1 MNRIYCDQAPN
12 DATWAAADRGRSAG
26 RGVGP
31 APEEANAPLFDKS
44 TYFRVR
50 HSPTIDG
57 LTNLTLVRSEG
68 NRSGSACRRR
78 GLAWHATRCDY
89 TGTRQATRSTATA
102 AQCGGRG
109 GGAWLRRAGRR
120 WRVVAADC
128 RYPGVQRE

>member
-1 MNRIYCDQAPN
+1 MGPNSAMNRIYCDQAPN

-26 RGVGP
+26 RGVRP

-68 NRSGSACRRR
+68 NRSLQAMLPCR
-78 GLAWHATRCDY
+78 GKVLIVVPVVKCLY
-89 TGTRQATRSTATA
+89 A
-102 AQCGGRG
+102 ASCVL
-109 GGAWLRRAGRR
+109 WLRR
-120 WRVVAADC
+120 VS
-128 RYPGVQRE
+128 